1 MPTLGDRL
9 GQLFDELKRRNVF
22 RVAVAYVVTTWL
34 VLQVADVVL
43 NNIEAP
49 RWIFSV
55 FLLALALGFIPV
67 LIFSWAYE
75 LTPEG
80 LKRESEVDR
89 SRSITGD
96 TGRKL
101 NMITIAMLVAV
112 VAFVLMER
120 TFFRGSE
127 EVATAE
133 APDAVPE
140 EVVSTSV
147 DDRSIAVLAFE
158 DLSQQ
163 GDQAFFAEGL
173 SEELL
178 NVLAQVPGLK
188 VAGRTSS
195 FAFKGKDAD
204 LREIGEVLN
213 VAHILEGSVRKAG
226 NRIRVTAQLIKADD
240 GFHLF
245 SKTYDRDLDDI
256 FSLQDELAA
265 LIGDALKA
273 ELVGE
278 DAIPSAMPTNVEAY
292 DLYLLAR
299 QRIRSRIPELMF
311 EAVEMLDEALAIDAN
326 YAPALAQKAL
336 AVYLLS
342 DSDGAYGDIPA
353 QQATAEA
360 DGLLQRALAV
370 NPDLAEAHAVLGLI
384 RTDDVNDE
392 QDAIPSLR
400 RALEINPN
408 LESAKL
414 WLANAIDD
422 SRQSIRLYEEVILRD
437 PMYRPAFNNVIQ
449 NYMIF
454 GDVDKSD
461 ALISRV
467 ERITGIDDSIH
478 QARGTVDFVRGDLAD
493 AYRRFDLAYQVNPN
507 ASIVKLWLSYTLVQL
522 GDMERA
528 STDALDPLRLIAYR
542 ELGDFEAA
550 DALLASF
557 DYTTG
562 DVQRRVRHA
571 ADYLAAA
578 GRADEMVALVE
589 QHFRGAEQL
598 VGMYP
603 QQGSA
608 GSEFLGP
615 LAYVYRQAGRH
626 DDYQMLMD
634 ELERVLS
641 FQVDQGIDVWW
652 LWYCRAQQAALLGNN
667 TAATAHLQR
676 ALDDGL
682 ASVIF
687 IEPLFDLMADDEAFQ
702 AVVSQMIERGN
713 VERDKLGWAGYQPIA
728 ITN

>member
-1 MPTLGDRL
+1 MA
-9 GQLFDELKRRNVF
+9 QLFDELKRRNVF
-22 RVAVAYVVTTWL
+22 RVAVAYVVTSWL

-55 FLLALALGFIPV
+55 FLLALALGAIPV

-80 LKRESEVDR
+80 LKREAEVDR
-89 SRSITGD
+89 SRSITGQ

-101 NMITIAMLVAV
+101 NMITIAILIAV
-112 VAFVLMER
+112 VAFVLVER
-120 TFFRGSE
+120 AFFRGGE
-127 EVATAE
+127 QATVAE

-140 EVVSTSV
+140 EVVSNEV
-147 DDRSIAVLAFE
+147 DDRSIAVLAFD
-158 DLSQQ
+158 DLSEQ

-195 FAFKGKDAD
+195 FAFKNKDAD
-204 LREIGEVLN
+204 LREIGEILN

-278 DAIPSAMPTNVEAY
+278 EAIPAATPTNIEAF

-299 QRIRSRIPELMF
+299 QHIRTRNPELMF
-311 EAVEMLDEALAIDAN
+311 DALDKLDEALAIDPD

-336 AVYLLS
+336 ALFLLS
-342 DSDGAYGDIPA
+342 DSPGAYGDIPA
-353 QQATAEA
+353 REAIAEA
-360 DGLLQRALAV
+360 DTLLQRALKQD
-370 NPDLAEAHAVLGLI
+370 PGLAEAYAVLGLI
-384 RTDDVNDE
+384 RTDQINDE
-392 QDAIPSLR
+392 QDAIPNLR

-414 WLANAIDD
+414 WLANAGND
-422 SRQSIRLYEEVILRD
+422 SREAIALYEEVILRD

-449 NYMIF
+449 NYLAY
-454 GDVDKSD
+454 GEYDKSD

-467 ERITGIDDSIH
+467 ERITGTDDSID
-478 QARGTVDFVRGDLAD
+478 QARGTVDFLRGDLAD
-493 AYRRFDLAYQVNPN
+493 AYHHFDSAFQVNPN
-507 ASIVKLWLSYTLVQL
+507 ATVVKMWFSYTLVQL

-528 STDALDPLRLIAYR
+528 SEDALDPVRLIAYR
-542 ELGDFEAA
+542 ELGDFESA
-550 DALLASF
+550 DRLLADLSF
-557 DYTTG
+557 TSG
-562 DVQRRVRHA
+562 NFERNLRHA
-571 ADYLAAA
+571 ADYL
-578 GRADEMVALVE
+578 GTKDRADDMIAIVE
-589 QHFRGAEQL
+589 KDFSG
-598 VGMYP
+598 VGSIIDHYP
-603 QQGSA
+603 QVTSY

-615 LAYVYRQAGRH
+615 LAYVYRLAGR
-626 DDYQMLMD
+626 DGEFDLLMAEMD
-634 ELERVLS
+634 RVLS
-641 FQVDQGIDVWW
+641 FQEKTGTDNWYH
-652 LWYCRAQQAALLGNN
+652 WYCRAQHSVLANDGA
-667 TAATAHLQR
+667 AATTYLQR
-676 ALDDGL
+676 AVDSGL

-687 IEPLFDLMADDEAFQ
+687 VEPLFDLMADDAAFQ
-702 AVVSQMIERGN
+702 AVAAQMIARAN
-713 VERDKLGWAGYQPIA
+713 LERDKLGLPAFQTFA
-728 ITN
+728 NSN

>member
-1 MPTLGDRL
+1 MGVRL
-9 GQLFDELKRRNVF
+9 GQLFHELKRRNVF
-22 RVAVAYVVTTWL
+22 RVAVAYIVTTWL

-89 SRSITGD
+89 TRSITGD

-101 NMITIAMLVAV
+101 NMITIATLVAV
-112 VAFVLMER
+112 VGFVFLER
-120 TFFRGSE
+120 AFFRGGDE
-127 EVATAE
+127 DTVAGA
-133 APDAVPE
+133 ADAVPE
-140 EVVSTSV
+140 DIVSAAV

-195 FAFKGKDAD
+195 FAFKGKDSD
-204 LREIGEVLN
+204 LREIGEILN

-278 DAIPSAMPTNVEAY
+278 GAIPAATPTNIEAF

-299 QRIRSRIPELMF
+299 QHIRTRNPELMF
-311 EAVEMLDEALAIDAN
+311 QAIDELDEALTIDPD

-342 DSDGAYGDIPA
+342 DAPGAYGDIPA
-353 QQATAEA
+353 EEGIAEA
-360 DGLLQRALAV
+360 DALLQRALERE
-370 NPDLAEAHAVLGLI
+370 PELAEAYAVLGLI
-384 RTDDVNDE
+384 RSDGINDE
-392 QDAIPSLR
+392 QDAMPSLR

-414 WLANAIDD
+414 WLANAMTDN
-422 SRQSIRLYEEVILRD
+422 REARALYEDVILRD
-437 PMYRPAFNNVIQ
+437 PMYRPAFNNVVQ
-449 NYMIF
+449 NYL
-454 GDVDKSD
+454 GYAEYDKAD
-461 ALISRV
+461 MLISRV
-467 ERITGIDDSIH
+467 ERITGTDDSIH
-478 QARGTVDFVRGDLAD
+478 QARGTMAFLKGDLAG
-493 AYRRFDLAYQVNPN
+493 AYRQLDSAFQVNRN
-507 ASIVKLWLSYTLVQL
+507 ATIVKMLFGYTLLQL

-528 STDALDPLRLIAYR
+528 SSDSLDAIGLIAFR
-542 ELGDFEAA
+542 ELGDFESA
-550 DALLASF
+550 DRVLAQLSF
-557 DYTTG
+557 TSG
-562 DVQRRVRHA
+562 DIERNLRHA
-571 ADYLAAA
+571 ADYLGAA
-578 GRADEMVALVE
+578 GRADEMIAIVE
-589 QHFRGAEQL
+589 QNFRG
-598 VGMYP
+598 V
-603 QQGSA
+603 A
-608 GSEFLGP
+608 GVIDLFSQADGYGTEFLGP
-615 LAYVYRQAGRH
+615 LAYVYRQAGR
-626 DDYQMLMD
+626 DKEFDLVMAEMD
-634 ELERVLS
+634 RVLS
-641 FQVDQGIDVWW
+641 YQEQTGIDNWYH
-652 LWYCRAQQAALLGNN
+652 WYCQAQRAVLTNDRA
-667 TAATAHLQR
+667 AATKFLQR
-676 ALDDGL
+676 AVDNGF
-682 ASVIF
+682 ASVVF
-687 IEPLFDLMADDEAFQ
+687 VEPLFDLMADDDAFQ
-702 AVVSQMIERGN
+702 AVALQMIQRAN
-713 VERDKLGWAGYQPIA
+713 VERGKLGLPAYQPIA
-728 ITN
+728 IAN